1 MRPQSLVRK
10 RIWQAYFLPLNHSQ
24 RTESNYSEATVMESL
39 PTSSTEKSPQQEQFT
54 SSHSEWELTEEET
67 EEQDG
72 ISSVALQSSNKG
84 ECFQSQKLWQGN
96 NQERRS
102 WHCTPLN
109 YSHLIA
115 LALRNSP
122 PCGLNVQDIYS
133 FTQQHFPFLWTAPN
147 GWKNTIH
154 NLCLLSSFEKAP
166 VNHHDGTKAKPPS
179 GLWRLTEEGHCC
191 FQEKTHALASAQRES
206 IQ

>member
-1 MRPQSLVRK
+1 MRPQSLLRK

-24 RTESNYSEATVMESL
+24 RTESNYSEATLMESL
-39 PTSSTEKSPQQEQFT
+39 PTSSTEKSTQQKQFT

-102 WHCTPLN
+102 WHRTSLN

-133 FTQQHFPFLWTAPN
+133 FTQQHFPFFWTAPN
-147 GWKNTIH
+147 GWRT
-154 NLCLLSSFEKAP
+154 LFTTSASWA
-166 VNHHDGTKAKPPS
+166 
-179 GLWRLTEEGHCC
+179 
-191 FQEKTHALASAQRES
+191 ALRRHQ
-206 IQ
+206 